1 MSYLVL
7 ARRWRPQRF
16 EDVIGQE
23 HVVRTLS
30 NAITNNRLA
39 HAYLFTGARG
49 VGKTSVARILA
60 KALNCEKGPAPTPC
74 NLCSQCAEITGG
86 SSVDVL
92 EIDGA
97 SNTGVDDV
105 RELRENV
112 RYLPQSC
119 RYKIYIIDEVHM
131 LSVAAFNALLKT
143 LEEPPPHVIFIFATT
158 EPHKIPATILSRCQ
172 RFDFARIPRM
182 KMLAGLENICR
193 SEGLKIDS
201 SDLAVIAQ
209 KSEGSVRDAL
219 SLLDQ
224 VVSFSGKEVPKGE
237 VARAL
242 GIVDYTWIAEIA
254 EAVLSNDPSRALPV
268 ADRAFNQG
276 YNLRELLREL
286 ITFIRHVAVAKE
298 TEDPDELIDLPA
310 EDIEKIKR
318 IAENVY
324 PEKLQVV
331 FGILLKAE
339 EHMNRAPDPR
349 SVLEMAIIRAT
360 HAEPLLPVDKAIER
374 IEEIESLL
382 QGRAPARPVSI
393 PPEGGS
399 GKKDTPG
406 LFDSARKTE
415 THAPEKTKGGF
426 SWASFL
432 EAVKREN
439 EPMLATL
446 LETATFENMDRNI
459 LSISVPRDSIYYM
472 QLQHRDTCA
481 RIEEIAS
488 KLNGHKV
495 KLKVHGKDASS
506 AVSTNAS
513 ETDLDKALK
522 KEAKEHPLVKG
533 AQEILEATIRD
544 IRPKNKSQSSDE
556 TG

>member
-7 ARRWRPQRF
+7 ARKWRPQRF

-74 NLCSQCAEITGG
+74 NSCSHCNEITSG
-86 SSVDVL
+86 SNVDVL

-112 RYLPQSC
+112 RYLPQSS
-119 RYKIYIIDEVHM
+119 RYRIYIIDEVHM

-172 RFDFARIPRM
+172 RFDFSRIPRM
-182 KMLAGLENICR
+182 KLLAGLDAICRNENI
-193 SEGLKIDS
+193 SIDS
-201 SDLAVIAQ
+201 SDLAVIAY

-224 VVSFSGKEVPKGE
+224 LVSFAGKEVPKGE

-242 GIVDYTWIAEIA
+242 GIVDRTWVAEMA
-254 EAVLSNDPSRALPV
+254 EAVLSSDASRALPV
-268 ADRAFNQG
+268 VDRAFNHG

-286 ITFIRHVAVAKE
+286 IIFIRDVAVVKE
-298 TEDPDELIDLPA
+298 TDNPAELLDLPNDEIEA
-310 EDIEKIKR
+310 IKTIAEKI
-318 IAENVY
+318 Y
-324 PEKLQVV
+324 PEKLQAI
-331 FGILLKAE
+331 FGILMKAD
-339 EHMNRAPDPR
+339 EHMNRVQDSR
-349 SVLEMAIIRAT
+349 SILEMAVIKAT
-360 HAEPLLPVDKAIER
+360 HAEPLLPVAEAIER
-374 IEEIESLL
+374 IKEIE
-382 QGRAPARPVSI
+382 GRLKGGAPSTAKSTPST
-393 PPEGGS
+393 GGS
-399 GKKDTPG
+399 AGNIPG
-406 LFDSARKTE
+406 LFNDGNKSEPPAK
-415 THAPEKTKGGF
+415 EKPAKGF
-426 SWASFL
+426 SWQSLL
-432 EAVKREN
+432 EAVRSEKALA
-439 EPMLATL
+439 LATT
-446 LETATFENMDRNI
+446 LENAVFESIDHNI
-459 LSISVPRDSIYYM
+459 LTISVQKGSIYHD
-472 QLQHRDTCA
+472 QLQHRPYHA

-488 KLNGHKV
+488 KLHGSKV
-495 KLKVHGKDASS
+495 KLRIHGKEGST
-506 AVSTNAS
+506 AVANAVS
-513 ETDLDKALK
+513 ETDLDKVLK

-533 AQEILEATIRD
+533 AQEILEATIED
-544 IRPKNKSQSSDE
+544 IRPKNKSHSSDE
-556 TG
+556 TN